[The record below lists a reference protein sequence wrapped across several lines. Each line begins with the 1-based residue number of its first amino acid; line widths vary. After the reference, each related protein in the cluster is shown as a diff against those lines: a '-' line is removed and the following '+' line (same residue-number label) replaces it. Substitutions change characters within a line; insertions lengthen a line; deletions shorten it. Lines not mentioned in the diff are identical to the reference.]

1 MNIWTFYIKID
12 LLHEKMSCYM
22 SLCWPPYFGGKN
34 LEEMEQILIF
44 ANIEPILVQINIQ
57 MIESMA
63 IIEALKEVNL
73 NYIEINKVWQ
83 FQLEL
88 KRMKI

>member
-1 MNIWTFYIKID
+1 MF
-12 LLHEKMSCYM
+12 CYM
-22 SLCWPPYFGGKN
+22 SLCWPPYFDGKN

-57 MIESMA
+57 MMESMG

-73 NYIEINKVWQ
+73 NYIEINKV
-83 FQLEL
+83 
-88 KRMKI
+88 

>member
-1 MNIWTFYIKID
+1 
-12 LLHEKMSCYM
+12 
-22 SLCWPPYFGGKN
+22 
-34 LEEMEQILIF
+34 
-44 ANIEPILVQINIQ
+44 

-63 IIEALKEVNL
+63 IIETLKEVNL

-88 KRMKI
+88 KRMKTYMHFKIKIKTRPSFTWWCVHRMLSFL

>member
-1 MNIWTFYIKID
+1 
-12 LLHEKMSCYM
+12 M
-22 SLCWPPYFGGKN
+22 SLCWPPYFDGKN

-57 MIESMA
+57 MMESMG

-73 NYIEINKVWQ
+73 NYIEINKV
-83 FQLEL
+83 
-88 KRMKI
+88 

>member
-1 MNIWTFYIKID
+1 M
-12 LLHEKMSCYM
+12 M
-22 SLCWPPYFGGKN
+22 
-34 LEEMEQILIF
+34 
-44 ANIEPILVQINIQ
+44 
-57 MIESMA
+57 ESMG